1 MIDQVIG
8 QCIIEEKLGE
18 GGMGIVYLA
27 RHKVLNKPVA
37 IKILRSNLP
46 TDTNGVGRFVRE
58 GRAAASL
65 DHPAIV
71 NVYDAG
77 NQKGVYYIVMQYVEG
92 DSLSARLEREY
103 KLPIDEAIEI
113 FQVAAEGIEH
123 AHSKGIIHR
132 DIKPDN
138 ILLGN
143 DGNVK
148 IVDFGLARMLEYDGN
163 LSQTGAVVGSP
174 TFMSPE
180 QALGKKTDTRADIY
194 SLGATLYQMVTGEPP
209 FRARGFM
216 EAIWKIVKE
225 APPAAHQVN
234 PEISVEFSRY
244 IHSLMRK
251 NSRNR
256 VQSID
261 EALDRM
267 TALVRDGGLQRRSGK
282 SRRILICSV
291 AVGVILALGTCYL
304 VPWKQLVARAAEKP
318 DAPPAASSEWPVE
331 ESGSVES
338 YGVEEWADSDY

>member
-1 MIDQVIG
+1 MVDQVIG
-8 QCIIEEKLGE
+8 QCIIEEKVGE
-18 GGMGIVYLA
+18 GGMGIVYRA
-27 RHKVLNKPVA
+27 RHSTLNKEVA
-37 IKILRSNLP
+37 IKLLRPNLP

-77 NQKGVYYIVMQYVEG
+77 NQNGVYYIVMQYVDGE
-92 DSLSARLEREY
+92 SLSARLDREHRI
-103 KLPIDEAIEI
+103 PIEEAVEI
-113 FQVAAEGIEH
+113 FQAAAEGIEH

-138 ILLGN
+138 ILLGS
-143 DGNVK
+143 DGSVK
-148 IVDFGLARMLEYDGN
+148 IADFGLARMLEYDGN

-225 APPAAHQVN
+225 APPAAHQVQ
-234 PEISVEFSRY
+234 PEVSVAFSRY

-251 NSRNR
+251 DPRNR
-256 VQSID
+256 VQTID
-261 EALDRM
+261 EALENIR
-267 TALVRDGGLQRRSGK
+267 ALENEEPLPRSSRK
-282 SRRILICSV
+282 SRRFLVCSV
-291 AVGVILALGTCYL
+291 AAVVILALGALCL
-304 VPWKQLVARAAEKP
+304 VPWSRFVARAEEKQ
-318 DAPPAASSEWPVE
+318 DASPATSSQPVE
-331 ESGSVES
+331 ESGS
-338 YGVEEWADSDY
+338 GQPRGDSGDSEKASR

>member
-18 GGMGIVYLA
+18 GGMGMVYLA

-65 DHPAIV
+65 DHPAIAH
-71 NVYDAG
+71 VYDAG
-77 NQKGVYYIVMQYVEG
+77 NQDGVYYIIMQYVDGE
-92 DSLSARLEREY
+92 SLSARLEREHRI
-103 KLPIDEAIEI
+103 PIGEALEI
-113 FQVAAEGIEH
+113 FRAAAEGIGH

-143 DGNVK
+143 DGSVK
-148 IVDFGLARMLEYDGN
+148 IADFGLARMLEYDAN
-163 LSQTGAVVGSP
+163 LSQSGAVVGSP

-209 FRARGFM
+209 FRSRGFM

-234 PEISVEFSRY
+234 PEVSVKLSRY

-251 NSRNR
+251 DPRNR
-256 VQSID
+256 VQTID
-261 EALDRM
+261 EALDEM
-267 TALVRDGGLQRRSGK
+267 TELVNDGRLHRSSGR
-282 SRRILICSV
+282 SRRILLCSIAA
-291 AVGVILALGTCYL
+291 AVVLALGICYL
-304 VPWKQLVARAAEKP
+304 IPWKQFVARAAEEQ
-318 DAPPAASSEWPVE
+318 DAPPVAAPAGPVE
-331 ESGSVES
+331 ESGS
-338 YGVEEWADSDY
+338 GADSGDSK